1 MDPSAQCIARG
12 FKTLF
17 IMTEERFKRYKNQR
31 DKSFKMLRTLDHET
45 LRPEGQSEVDSTHQ
59 HDKKQTIISLAVRDA
74 LRIHFGVPGKTN
86 IYQLFVYIGCVIGYV
101 PTYIL
106 IRGYVWGQ
114 NQMSQY
120 T

>member
-1 MDPSAQCIARG
+1 
-12 FKTLF
+12 
-17 IMTEERFKRYKNQR
+17 MTEERFKRYKNQR

-74 LRIHFGVPGKTN
+74 LRIHFGVPGKTKIN
-86 IYQLFVYIGCVIGYV
+86 CS
-101 PTYIL
+101 YIL
-106 IRGYVWGQ
+106 DVLGSHVRGYVWGQ